1 MKKLF
6 ILFVLTFFVVC
17 LEAQPVK
24 GALLVGTTT
33 DLTGASLSLIS
44 STPNSGGIA
53 FTKMYFKSDDYESD
67 KYKVTILNLTPQ
79 IGVFISDGLLVGGQ
93 VSLQYLKEKEDENP
107 TTSFAVGP
115 FVRYYVPANGG
126 FRPFLQA
133 SFNVGQISYDQDGK
147 TNLTE
152 YGGGIGGAIFLGPKT
167 SFDLFIGYNH
177 IVSKDPDS
185 ADNWKEII
193 DTFGFGVG
201 LSVFL

>member
-6 ILFVLTFFVVC
+6 MLFVLTFSVVC
-17 LEAQPVK
+17 PEAQPMK

-53 FTKMYFKSDDYESD
+53 FTSMYSKSDDYESD
-67 KYKVTILNLTPQ
+67 KYKISILNLTPQ

-93 VSLQYLKEKEDENP
+93 VSFQYLKEEEEDP
-107 TTSFAVGP
+107 IKSFGIGP
-115 FVRYYVPANGG
+115 FLRYYAPSNSTFNPFVQAN
-126 FRPFLQA
+126 
-133 SFNVGQISYDQDGK
+133 FNTGQISYYEDDK

-152 YGGGIGGAIFLGPKT
+152 YGAGIGGAFFLGTNT

-177 IVSKDPDS
+177 IISKEADS
-185 ADNWKEII
+185 TDGWKDVI